1 MLGSHEYPPYAPDT
15 GFYKELCSRVGR
27 YFEKNK
33 INPKDPI
40 PALWRMTLVFL
51 CAFATFYYGFSR
63 VLDSMIIRCLFCML
77 FGVFQALPLLHIM
90 HDSSHMAFG
99 PSEKW
104 WQIGGRFAMDFF
116 AGAQMTSWHNQHT
129 IGHHIYTNVIL
140 ADPDLPSDLG
150 RDPRHLVERQKFM
163 SFHKYQ
169 HIYLPPLYGILSIKF
184 RFQDFLETFGG
195 GHNGPI
201 RVNPIS
207 TFMWGELIVS
217 KLVWVGWRFLL
228 PFYLFDYSIDSTSDW
243 MEIVALNTLA
253 EFITGYYLAFNF
265 QVSHVSTTCD
275 YPLGS
280 DDSSEISDEW
290 AVSQVRTSVD
300 YSHGNYLTTFLAGA
314 LNYQVTHHL
323 FPCVSQYHYP
333 AIAPI
338 VMEVCKEYEV
348 NYKVLPSFAE
358 AFACHILYLKEMG
371 EKGQSVPFEMG

>member
-1 MLGSHEYPPYAPDT
+1 
-15 GFYKELCSRVGR
+15 
-27 YFEKNK
+27 
-33 INPKDPI
+33 
-40 PALWRMTLVFL
+40 
-51 CAFATFYYGFSR
+51 
-63 VLDSMIIRCLFCML
+63 
-77 FGVFQALPLLHIM
+77 
-90 HDSSHMAFG
+90 
-99 PSEKW
+99 
-104 WQIGGRFAMDFF
+104 
-116 AGAQMTSWHNQHT
+116 MTSWHNQHT